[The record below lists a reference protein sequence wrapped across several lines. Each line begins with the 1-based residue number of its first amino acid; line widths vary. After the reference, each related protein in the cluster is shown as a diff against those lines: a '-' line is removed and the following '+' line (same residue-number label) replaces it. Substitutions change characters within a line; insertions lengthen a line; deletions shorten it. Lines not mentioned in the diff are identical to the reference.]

1 MTEAELREM
10 YADIK
15 VLLAGQK
22 RQAGEQEKLAGRVEA
37 LERVP
42 RGASNGPNGRRLRDR
57 ALSLGRDG
65 LLVALLAEVAYRI
78 VTGG

>member
-22 RQAGEQEKLAGRVEA
+22 LQAGELERLAGRVGD

-42 RGASNGPNGRRLRDR
+42 RGGSNGRRLRDR
-57 ALSLGRDG
+57 ALPLGRDG
-65 LLVALLAEVAYRI
+65 LLVALMLEVAYRV

>member
-22 RQAGEQEKLAGRVEA
+22 HQGSELEALAGRVGD

-42 RGASNGPNGRRLRDR
+42 RGGSNGRRLRDR
-57 ALSLGRDG
+57 ALPLGRDG
-65 LLVALLAEVAYRI
+65 LLVALMAEVAYRI

>member
-10 YADIK
+10 YANVK

-22 RQAGEQEKLAGRVEA
+22 HQGAELDKLAGRVRA
-37 LERVP
+37 LEGRIS
-42 RGASNGPNGRRLRDR
+42 GGSNGNGRRQR
-57 ALSLGRDG
+57 AMSYGRDG
-65 LLVALLAEVAYRI
+65 LLVALIAEVAYRI